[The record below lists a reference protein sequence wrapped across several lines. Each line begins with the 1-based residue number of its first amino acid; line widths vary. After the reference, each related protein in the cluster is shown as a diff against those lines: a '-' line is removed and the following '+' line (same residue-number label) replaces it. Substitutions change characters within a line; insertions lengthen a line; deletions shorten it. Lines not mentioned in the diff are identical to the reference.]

1 MAVFTKILK
10 RLLPAGSIPAE
21 NMIRRIFKE
30 AAIIILAAA
39 VVALAVNSFR
49 AQGLPLI
56 GPDNTESSV
65 IAGNTDDAIAVREI
79 TMQKAMS
86 VFRADSALFADAR
99 SGNEFNSGHIKG
111 AVNLPEGQFD
121 QWIAAFLEKTDPG
134 VTIITYCEGY
144 YCPLAKKLAAKLM
157 MAGFE
162 NVYHLPDGW
171 GNWNKFRMP
180 IEGEE

>member
-1 MAVFTKILK
+1 
-10 RLLPAGSIPAE
+10 
-21 NMIRRIFKE
+21 MIKQIFKE

-39 VVALAVNSFR
+39 VVALVVNSFR
-49 AQGLPLI
+49 TQGLPLI
-56 GPDNTESSV
+56 GPDDTVSGDN
-65 IAGNTDDAIAVREI
+65 AGNSDDAIAIDEI
-79 TMQKAMS
+79 SMQRAMELY
-86 VFRADSALFADAR
+86 RADTALFADAR
-99 SGNEFNSGHIKG
+99 GGNEFNSGHIKG

-121 QWIAAFLEKTDPG
+121 QWIGAFLENTDPG

-144 YCPLAKKLAAKLM
+144 YCPLAKKLALKLM

-180 IEGEE
+180 IEIGE